1 MVYSAYQFSKQTPP
15 PSWCRKLDPILASS
29 NPPTHGSL
37 HNTQQYT
44 VIEGNEKILPV
55 ENYIAMLVPFCI
67 TNTKL
72 GLVEEDFS

>member
-1 MVYSAYQFSKQTPP
+1 MVYSANQFSKQT

-37 HNTQQYT
+37 HNNST

-55 ENYIAMLVPFCI
+55 ENNIALLI
-67 TNTKL
+67 GTKI
-72 GLVEEDFS
+72 GLVEEDFFL

>member
-1 MVYSAYQFSKQTPP
+1 MGHY
-15 PSWCRKLDPILASS
+15 I
-29 NPPTHGSL
+29 
-37 HNTQQYT
+37 TQQYT

-55 ENYIAMLVPFCI
+55 ENYIAMLV